1 MSVSLTNDA
10 GARATAAATA
20 HLPALT
26 PAPPL
31 PLARYIV
38 IAPNGDN
45 DGWCVAQY
53 KDQLRGI
60 DIAYEKRSH
69 FPYVVLLAWSVFSP
83 SLVCNGHA
91 RARTHTHAC
100 APLRCPRVQKGA
112 EGRGRRDSACAHGH
126 AINNLAPL

>member
-1 MSVSLTNDA
+1 MSASLTNDA
-10 GARATAAATA
+10 VARATAAANA

-60 DIAYEKRSH
+60 DVAYEKRSH
-69 FPYVVLLAWSVFSP
+69 FPYVVLLAWSVSSP

-91 RARTHTHAC
+91 RAHTRTHTPARRC
-100 APLRCPRVQKGA
+100 AARVCKGCG
-112 EGRGRRDSACAHGH
+112 EED
-126 AINNLAPL
+126 